1 VKGEYAKTICFPAAS
16 FGPKVRR
23 EHRPPLTMS
32 FDVDKLRALFDLLAE
47 KDISEFEHE
56 EAGTRVRITRGG
68 MRIANLPLGAGF
80 TSPVAQSIVPP
91 PAGGGA
97 TLDGAA
103 ANGDWVDV
111 TSPFVGSF
119 YRSPSPDTPAF
130 VEVGSVV
137 RAGQTLC
144 IIEAMKLMNE
154 IEAECSGTVVEVFA
168 QNGKSVEYGQKLF
181 RIKKA

>member
-1 VKGEYAKTICFPAAS
+1 MDLE
-16 FGPKVRR
+16 
-23 EHRPPLTMS
+23 
-32 FDVDKLRALFDLLAE
+32 KLEALFDLLAA
-47 KDISEFEHE
+47 KDIREFEHE
-56 EAGTRVRITRGG
+56 QGGVRVHVTRGA
-68 MRIANLPLGAGF
+68 REVAAAPSNLVP
-80 TSPVAQSIVPP
+80 SPVAHSVAPP
-91 PAGGGA
+91 F
-97 TLDGAA
+97 AA
-103 ANGDWVDV
+103 ASSSGPASVPGGDLVDV

-137 RAGQTLC
+137 RSGQTLC

-154 IEAECSGTVVEVFA
+154 IEAECAGTVVEVFA

>member
-1 VKGEYAKTICFPAAS
+1 MEL
-16 FGPKVRR
+16 
-23 EHRPPLTMS
+23 E
-32 FDVDKLRALFDLLAE
+32 KLRALFDLLVE
-47 KDISEFEHE
+47 KDIAEFEHE
-56 EAGTRVRITRGG
+56 QGGVRVKVTRGARAVVASTTTG
-68 MRIANLPLGAGF
+68 TVGLGALA
-80 TSPVAQSIVPP
+80 SPAASSVVPP
-91 PAGGGA
+91 QLGGGVA
-97 TLDGAA
+97 GPLPREGEPVS
-103 ANGDWVDV
+103 GDFVDI

-119 YRSPSPDTPAF
+119 YRSPSPDAPSF

-154 IEAECSGTVVEVFA
+154 IEAECAGTIVEIFA

>member
-1 VKGEYAKTICFPAAS
+1 
-16 FGPKVRR
+16 
-23 EHRPPLTMS
+23 M
-32 FDVDKLRALFDLLAE
+32 DMDQLRALFDLLAE
-47 KDISEFEHE
+47 KDIAEFEHE
-56 EAGTRVRITRGG
+56 QGGVRIKVARGARAG
-68 MRIANLPLGAGF
+68 AMVTAVVGGSPAASALP
-80 TSPVAQSIVPP
+80 S
-91 PAGGGA
+91 
-97 TLDGAA
+97 AA
-103 ANGDWVDV
+103 AAAAMAASGPISVPGGDLVDV

-130 VEVGSVV
+130 VDVGSVV

-154 IEAECSGTVVEVFA
+154 IEAECAGTIVEVFA